1 MNSSDCFNTFS
12 LISSIVIM
20 LVFITACNPVEQ
32 YVPEI
37 NYHSPVDSTYKLLEN
52 LAYSYTGFELNE
64 YLNCLHENYEFMYF
78 SGTDTLSWGLD
89 TEHSITDSLFSQAC
103 QIDLSLNGTQEY
115 PWDEDTT
122 GATMIL
128 LRDYSMKVYMHPA
141 HSIEYSASGTAE
153 FYCLQDSMG
162 EWSLWRMWD
171 HTESGAEGW
180 TDIKLLFSP

>member
-1 MNSSDCFNTFS
+1 MAIPNTLRSDSLMYCI
-12 LISSIVIM
+12 LISVTLIIS
-20 LVFITACNPVEQ
+20 CNPVEQ

-52 LAYSYTGFELNE
+52 LEYSYTGFELNE
-64 YLNCLHENYEFMYF
+64 YLNCLHENFEFRYF

-89 TEHSITDSLFSQAC
+89 TEHSITDSLFSQAYR
-103 QIDLSLNGTQEY
+103 IELSLWGTQEY

-128 LRDYSMKVYMHPA
+128 LRDYSLKVYMDPA

-153 FYCLQDSMG
+153 FYCLLDSMG
-162 EWSLWRMWD
+162 EWSLWRMRD
-171 HTESGAEGW
+171 LPEAGSEGW
-180 TDIKLLFSP
+180 SDIKTLFAS